1 MEFPHNTLDVSPLRY
16 RILHLGCRH
25 PSGFFPAE
33 YYAPHDALPNAVT
46 PFMKSAELP
55 DRRDGMSADGLVTA
69 LTMVYFVAVSLR
81 TGLIGVGPLLSDISD
96 DLGLST
102 TNASLLV
109 ALPPILMGIC
119 AVPGGRLADLRG
131 ARLTITLGMIIVV
144 LGGGLRAI
152 APGFPLLVLLTILFG
167 AGIGICQPAMPRL
180 GRQLMPT
187 RMGIA
192 TGVFA
197 AGFFT
202 GAVVAASITGPLFL
216 SADRVDDWRLPLA
229 FWGVLAAVTL
239 AAWLVSL
246 RHWSVPESLV
256 QTSAPASHKVDSG
269 GGWSPWRDRPT
280 WIVAT
285 VFSAQGLVYYILVAW
300 LPSIYED
307 RGLND
312 NEIAILLG
320 IFNMA
325 TFPAMVGLPVFSDR
339 INSRRIPTVLA
350 SVIFLMATTGL
361 ALHPT
366 GSPLQWIWPVGAGF
380 GLAGLF
386 GMGLLMPADTA
397 REGKIGQTAG
407 MVLAIGYV
415 ASGVGP
421 VIAGAIDDLTG
432 SFDLALTLMPF
443 VAMGTLVLALMV
455 PSPRTFT
462 THVVSE

>member
-33 YYAPHDALPNAVT
+33 YYAPHDALPNAVA

-109 ALPPILMGIC
+109 ALPPILVGIC

-152 APGFPLLVLLTILFG
+152 APGFPLLVLLTTPVRRGHRYLS
-167 AGIGICQPAMPRL
+167 AGHASTRSSIDAYPHGHCHRCLRRRVFHRSGCCRIDHGPA
-180 GRQLMPT
+180 
-187 RMGIA
+187 
-192 TGVFA
+192 
-197 AGFFT
+197 
-202 GAVVAASITGPLFL
+202 FL

-239 AAWLVSL
+239 VAWLFSL

-256 QTSAPASHKVDSG
+256 QTSAPASHKVDSD

-280 WIVAT
+280 
-285 VFSAQGLVYYILVAW
+285 
-300 LPSIYED
+300 
-307 RGLND
+307 
-312 NEIAILLG
+312 
-320 IFNMA
+320 
-325 TFPAMVGLPVFSDR
+325 
-339 INSRRIPTVLA
+339 
-350 SVIFLMATTGL
+350 
-361 ALHPT
+361 
-366 GSPLQWIWPVGAGF
+366 
-380 GLAGLF
+380 
-386 GMGLLMPADTA
+386 
-397 REGKIGQTAG
+397 
-407 MVLAIGYV
+407 
-415 ASGVGP
+415 
-421 VIAGAIDDLTG
+421 
-432 SFDLALTLMPF
+432 
-443 VAMGTLVLALMV
+443 
-455 PSPRTFT
+455 
-462 THVVSE
+462 